1 MTNPQIDVL
10 QHVELTFRAG
20 KKAQL
25 AVETCAR
32 FLLEKKVTRFQ
43 FWPEDFKAICTELK
57 NSGYRHD
64 GFKVGSIKA
73 VSYNKGR

>member
-10 QHVELTFRAG
+10 QHVELTSRAG
-20 KKAQL
+20 KRAQQ

-32 FLLEKKVTRFQ
+32 FLLVKEVTHFH
-43 FWPEDFKAICTELK
+43 FWHEDFKAICVELK

-73 VSYNKGR
+73 VPYDGGK